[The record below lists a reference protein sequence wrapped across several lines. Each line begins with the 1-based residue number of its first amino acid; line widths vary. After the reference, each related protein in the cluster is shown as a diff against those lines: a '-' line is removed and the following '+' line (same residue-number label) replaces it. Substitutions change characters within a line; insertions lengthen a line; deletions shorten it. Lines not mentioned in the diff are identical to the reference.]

1 MLYAAIKQRTPNSAP
16 EQPVNTLSLMTC
28 GALVL
33 VAPTFGSLTNTDHTL
48 APVLASKATML
59 PSFC

>member
-1 MLYAAIKQRTPNSAP
+1 MKQRTPNSAP

-33 VAPTFGSLTNTDHTL
+33 VAPTFGSLIKVDHTL
-48 APVLASKATML
+48 EPVLASKATKL
-59 PSFC
+59 PSFCCR